1 MEQTQV
7 NAIEISTGTNPAW
20 SLIFLHGLGADGH
33 DFAPLP
39 GEMDLPVAVRFVL
52 PHAPVTPVT
61 INGGLS
67 MPAWYDILTL
77 DWNGPEDTAGVGN
90 SALDLQGLIRRETE
104 RGIPSNR
111 VFIGGFSQGGSV
123 ALYTGPRYPEPLAGI
138 IALSTWMPQ
147 PATLAEENSAANRS
161 LPVFMAHG
169 THDPTIPMM
178 FGARSRDRLREQG
191 HDVEWNTYSM
201 EHAVC
206 AQEIA
211 DINDWLASR
220 LQMPD

>member
-1 MEQTQV
+1 M
-7 NAIEISTGTNPAW
+7 
-20 SLIFLHGLGADGH
+20 
-33 DFAPLP
+33 
-39 GEMDLPVAVRFVL
+39 
-52 PHAPVTPVT
+52 
-61 INGGLS
+61 
-67 MPAWYDILTL
+67 
-77 DWNGPEDTAGVGN
+77 
-90 SALDLQGLIRRETE
+90 
-104 RGIPSNR
+104 
-111 VFIGGFSQGGSV
+111 

-138 IALSTWMPQ
+138 IALSTWLPQ
-147 PATLAEENSAANRS
+147 SATLAEENSAANRS

-178 FGARSRDRLREQG
+178 FGARSRDQLRAQG

>member
-1 MEQTQV
+1 M
-7 NAIEISTGTNPAW
+7 
-20 SLIFLHGLGADGH
+20 
-33 DFAPLP
+33 
-39 GEMDLPVAVRFVL
+39 
-52 PHAPVTPVT
+52 
-61 INGGLS
+61 
-67 MPAWYDILTL
+67 
-77 DWNGPEDTAGVGN
+77 
-90 SALDLQGLIRRETE
+90 
-104 RGIPSNR
+104 
-111 VFIGGFSQGGSV
+111 

-178 FGARSRDRLREQG
+178 FGARSRDRLRAQG
-191 HDVEWNTYSM
+191 HDVEWNNYPM

-211 DINDWLASR
+211 DINDWLAAR